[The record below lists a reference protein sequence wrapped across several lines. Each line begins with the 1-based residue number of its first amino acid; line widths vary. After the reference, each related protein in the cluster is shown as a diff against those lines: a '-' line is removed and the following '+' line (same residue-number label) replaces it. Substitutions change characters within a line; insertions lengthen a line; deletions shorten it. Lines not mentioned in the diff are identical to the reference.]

1 MSSGDAVASTST
13 APLDA
18 AGGAPSAARAGAND
32 GSTVVTD
39 SRGTEELEPMPTLSS
54 LLLST
59 AESLA
64 RRSTPSSSSSAKPS
78 TSKQPAKPAFTL
90 ATSPQSLL
98 SHPAAP
104 SYLSSLLS
112 QPLSALQALPASLAT
127 LSTSLDNDLS
137 SLAFTRYS
145 SFLLSYSA
153 AQSISTSFTTLSD
166 SLSAL
171 LDSTS
176 SLESAAT
183 SFGSRIHS
191 VREKRDR
198 MMRVRERIEE
208 VEELLEAPSV
218 VDACVRAGYWSEA
231 IDVAVRLEE
240 LHKRLSISAS
250 NLDGGEGRGALKLLD
265 RVREEVGSALLSLR
279 AGVLDSLLQRSLKLP
294 GAVRGISIL
303 RRIAERG
310 SSGTAQASGKAKE
323 LDEDSLRIVF
333 LVARW
338 RCLRTELEGVEAQ
351 MAACGIQL
359 AGDEPPLAQ
368 QDANVSIEENDE
380 RTRWTKR
387 WIEVWREVVG
397 ETVGMYAEVFLSSS
411 ALASSPNAHPS
422 DPAIPSHALTPSAPL
437 HIFLTT
443 ALDSLTSLLAH
454 AVAGLSSTA
463 SLSSLLTQLTYCSHS
478 FARYGLDFRE
488 FVQLRER
495 IELRIGRI
503 VAAEWEL
510 AGRKWEKEFR
520 DAWENSGGMALT
532 AAKAR
537 RSGRVPLVD
546 WLVAP
551 EGLSSLL
558 SIPLPEPPVIAAPS
572 PSAAWHHQPSLSLA
586 LLPPVARFLNA
597 HAAALNSLRLVPP
610 VSLFHPLRRAQAVEL
625 DRATQ
630 VLAAFTDAWLA
641 SLAATPL
648 PKQTGFDDGLGDDL
662 SADEKTLLRE
672 RDEEKRAVGAAIAWF
687 SRAVIPWCEGA
698 LETGVYGE
706 LVASGRAGSTSRE
719 AQIREALRRC
729 EQLVAR
735 IDGREYREEERA
747 NGKEETTV
755 SNGLAD
761 DDATGP
767 AELPVLD
774 APSASLKQP
783 QAPEPVE
790 DLALV
795 NGHHDK
801 LDFSVPPVDAPVSN
815 GFDPASAAD
824 QMDDA
829 DAPYIVDE
837 TAPPPP
843 VPAIASELV
852 DEKKVIEAGMEGAGV
867 AKVEQA

>member
-18 AGGAPSAARAGAND
+18 VGGAPSATTADAKDGPGA
-32 GSTVVTD
+32 VTA
-39 SRGTEELEPMPTLSS
+39 SRGTDELELMPTLSS

-64 RRSTPSSSSSAKPS
+64 RRSTPSSSSSAKSS
-78 TSKQPAKPAFTL
+78 TSKQPAKPAFAL
-90 ATSPQSLL
+90 ATNPQSLL
-98 SHPAAP
+98 SHPAAS

-112 QPLSALQALPASLAT
+112 QPLSALQDLPTSLAT
-127 LSTSLDNDLS
+127 LSTSLNNDLS

-183 SFGSRIHS
+183 SFGSRIHL

-208 VEELLEAPSV
+208 VEELLEAPNV

-240 LHKRLSISAS
+240 LYRRLALSAS
-250 NLDGGEGRGALKLLD
+250 NLEGGEGQGALKLLD
-265 RVREEVGSALLSLR
+265 RVREEIGSALLSLR
-279 AGVLDSLLQRSLKLP
+279 ARVLDSLLQRSLKLP

-310 SSGTAQASGKAKE
+310 ASSGTAQASGKAKE
-323 LDEDSLRIVF
+323 LDGDSLRVVF

-338 RCLRTELEGVEAQ
+338 KCLRTELEGVEAQ

-359 AGDEPPLAQ
+359 VGDEPPLAQ
-368 QDANVSIEENDE
+368 QDTNVSAEENDE

-397 ETVGMYAEVFLSSS
+397 ETIGMYAEVFLSTS
-411 ALASSPNAHPS
+411 AVASSPSTQLPES
-422 DPAIPSHALTPSAPL
+422 SVQSHALSPSAPL
-437 HIFLTT
+437 HLFLTA

-454 AVAGLSSTA
+454 AIAGLSSTA
-463 SLSSLLTQLTYCSHS
+463 SLSSLLTQLTYCSNS

-537 RSGRVPLVD
+537 RSGKIPLVD

-558 SIPLPEPPVIAAPS
+558 STPLPGPPAIAAPA
-572 PSAAWHHQPSLSLA
+572 PSSDWHHQPSPSLA

-597 HAAALNSLRLVPP
+597 HATALNSLRLVPP

-687 SRAVIPWCEGA
+687 SRAVIPC
-698 LETGVYGE
+698 
-706 LVASGRAGSTSRE
+706 
-719 AQIREALRRC
+719 
-729 EQLVAR
+729 
-735 IDGREYREEERA
+735 EEEP
-747 NGKEETTV
+747 
-755 SNGLAD
+755 SNGTKATRTSNGSAHDEPSSPTDLPIL
-761 DDATGP
+761 DAT
-767 AELPVLD
+767 
-774 APSASLKQP
+774 SASCELRLT
-783 QAPEPVE
+783 PEPAE
-790 DLALV
+790 DLAIV
-795 NGHHDK
+795 NAHHDPI
-801 LDFSVPPVDAPVSN
+801 DFSVPPIDTPVSN
-815 GFDPASAAD
+815 GFGSASAS
-824 QMDDA
+824 DDA

-843 VPAIASELV
+843 APADPSELV
-852 DEKKVIEAGMEGAGV
+852 DEKKVVKAGGRPLEVGDGG
-867 AKVEQA
+867 KLEQL

>member
-1 MSSGDAVASTST
+1 MSQGDAVASTST
-13 APLDA
+13 PPLDA
-18 AGGAPSAARAGAND
+18 AGGAPSAATTAAAD
-32 GSTVVTD
+32 GLDIVVDVGETTGLD
-39 SRGTEELEPMPTLSS
+39 SVPTLSS

-64 RRSTPSSSSSAKPS
+64 RRSTASPSTSAKPS
-78 TSKQPAKPAFTL
+78 TSKQPAKPAFIL

-112 QPLSALQALPASLAT
+112 QPLSALQALPTSLAT

-176 SLESAAT
+176 SLESAAN
-183 SFGSRIHS
+183 SFGSQIDS

-198 MMRVRERIEE
+198 MMLVRERIEE

-240 LHKRLSISAS
+240 LHKRLSVSAS
-250 NLDGGEGRGALKLLD
+250 SLDGGEGQGALKLLD
-265 RVREEVGSALLSLR
+265 RVREEVGLALLSLR
-279 AGVLDSLLQRSLKLP
+279 ARVLDSLLQRSLKLP
-294 GAVRGISIL
+294 SAVRGVSIL

-310 SSGTAQASGKAKE
+310 ATQASGKAQE
-323 LDEDSLRIVF
+323 LDEDSLRVVF

-338 RCLRTELEGVEAQ
+338 KCLRTELEGVEAQ

-359 AGDEPPLAQ
+359 TGDEPPLAQ
-368 QDANVSIEENDE
+368 QDANVSTEENDE

-387 WIEVWREVVG
+387 WIEVWREIVG

-411 ALASSPNAHPS
+411 ALASSSSPKPVDA
-422 DPAIPSHALTPSAPL
+422 AVLSHALSPSAPL
-437 HIFLTT
+437 HLFLTN
-443 ALDSLTSLLAH
+443 ALDALTSLLAH

-478 FARYGLDFRE
+478 FARYGLDFRD

-503 VAAEWEL
+503 VAAEWEF

-537 RSGRVPLVD
+537 RTGRVPLVD

-558 SIPLPEPPVIAAPS
+558 STPLPEPPVITASSAPS
-572 PSAAWHHQPSLSLA
+572 DWHHQPTPSLA

-597 HAAALNSLRLVPP
+597 HATALNSLRLVPP

-641 SLAATPL
+641 ALSATPL
-648 PKQTGFDDGLGDDL
+648 PKQAGFDDGLADNL
-662 SADEKTLLRE
+662 SADEKTLVRE
-672 RDEEKRAVGAAIAWF
+672 RDEEKQAVAAAIGWF

-706 LVASGRAGSTSRE
+706 LVASGRAGSVARE

-729 EQLVAR
+729 EQLLAR
-735 IDGREYREEERA
+735 IEGRDYSEEQQSNGARDELVA
-747 NGKEETTV
+747 NGGQDEELSSPT
-755 SNGLAD
+755 
-761 DDATGP
+761 
-767 AELPVLD
+767 ELPVLD
-774 APSASLKQP
+774 SAVV
-783 QAPEPVE
+783 PEPTASPGPTA
-790 DLALV
+790 DLSLV

-801 LDFSVPPVDAPVSN
+801 LDFSVPPLDAPVTN
-815 GFDPASAAD
+815 GFEPTVATDKA
-824 QMDDA
+824 DDA

-837 TAPPPP
+837 KAPPPP
-843 VPAIASELV
+843 TQADASELV
-852 DEKKVIEAGMEGAGV
+852 DGDKIVKAGKASLAAEGDLEWA
-867 AKVEQA
+867 